1 MAALAAA
8 AALGLGAAEAR
19 AQSGAPAPPPPGY
32 APPPAGYAP
41 PPAGYAPPP
50 AGYAPPP
57 AGYAPPGYEPQAAP
71 PPSGYYVPAS
81 VAASGPRRITDWEEG
96 EPIPPGYHPVSRI
109 RKGLVIGGAVTF
121 GVTYLLTALTGAAI
135 SDIGKATTG
144 GGRSAKLLLIPIAG
158 PFAVLSTQSTFGD
171 FFCVLDGVVQA
182 AGVGM
187 FIAGLAAPKTVLVRN
202 NLAKVEIRPM
212 PMSFGKN
219 SAGFGFV
226 GSF

>member
-1 MAALAAA
+1 MATQERNVRRTMMGVMAITAAA
-8 AALGLGAAEAR
+8 TLTLDAGEAR

-32 APPPAGYAP
+32 
-41 PPAGYAPPP
+41 
-50 AGYAPPP
+50 
-57 AGYAPPGYEPQAAP
+57 EPQVAP
-71 PPSGYYVPAS
+71 QPQVLPPGYYVPSS
-81 VAASGPRRITDWEEG
+81 VVASGPRRITDWEEG
-96 EPIPPGYHPVSRI
+96 EPIPPGYHPVTRI

-135 SDIGKATTG
+135 SDIGKATGG
-144 GGRSAKLLLIPIAG
+144 GGRSAKLLLIPIGG
-158 PFAVLSTQSTFGD
+158 PFAVLSTGSTFGD
-171 FFCVLDGVVQA
+171 FFCVFDGLVQA

-202 NLAKVEIRPM
+202 DLAKHFDIKPM
-212 PMSFGKN
+212 PMTFGKN